1 MTAQDHR
8 MAMPVSA
15 DRGSLLA
22 APELRS
28 GLVRFVRGRVPEPDV
43 EDVVQATLADA
54 FAAREAPSEAEEL
67 RRWVFGIAKNK
78 IVDVHRKGGRELP
91 KEGVGDEASAESA
104 PMSARDL
111 LRWAEDELPEA
122 EGAQSTLEWMLREG
136 DGEKLE
142 HIAEEAQVPAP
153 RVRQRVSRMRKYFR
167 SRWAAQLAAAAA
179 LAALGL
185 VLWTWL
191 TSRDQP
197 KPEEIAREVPP
208 DERAR
213 EIRRIALERCQ
224 TRDFAPCLEGLDRA
238 KAIDP
243 VGDEALAIREARA
256 AAARGLAPAPSA
268 APSPEPTG
276 SAPPPL
282 KRPPPDSKGS
292 LEPPPTAKPPP
303 PTDVKKM
310 APEKGSSLDFGQAP
324 APQKKKAN
332 DWSGSSK

>member
-1 MTAQDHR
+1 
-8 MAMPVSA
+8 MAMPA
-15 DRGSLLA
+15 IANHGNLLP

-28 GLVRFVRGRVPEPDV
+28 GLVRFVRGRVPESDV

-111 LRWAEDELPEA
+111 LRWAETELPEA

-167 SRWAAQLAAAAA
+167 SRWAAQLAAAAT
-179 LAALGL
+179 LAIVGL
-185 VLWTWL
+185 AIWTWL
-191 TSRDQP
+191 ASRDKP

-213 EIRRIALERCQ
+213 ELRRIALERCQ
-224 TRDFAPCLEGLDRA
+224 ARDFAPCLEGLDRA

-243 VGDEALAIREARA
+243 VGDEALAIQEARA
-256 AAARGLAPAPSA
+256 AAARGQAPAPSA
-268 APSPEPTG
+268 APAPEPAP
-276 SAPPPL
+276 SAAPPV
-282 KRPPPDSKGS
+282 KRLPPDSKGS
-292 LEPPPTAKPPP
+292 LEPAPTTRPPP
-303 PTDVKKM
+303 SDVKKM
-310 APEKGSSLDFGQAP
+310 APEKGSSNDFPQAP
-324 APQKKKAN
+324 APQKKTKAAPQ
-332 DWSGSSK
+332 DFVGSSK